1 MKTKQVLLTI
11 ALIAVIIGVLICTGV
26 LPLLQLVTSGAIK
39 VVDDYGVNVP
49 GANVVGVAT
58 IDTFHW
64 LGDIWNEKTSTAS
77 PDGVIDSYDCDYIK
91 SQYGTT
97 SDYLDMN
104 GDGKVGIEDQ
114 TWVNSHVGLT
124 IEGTK
129 SSNVTQTD
137 GTCSLQYYS
146 LLRNDKFPY
155 YSVTVSKTG
164 YHSSTMSINMKGGG
178 QIVLP
183 KNKPP
188 VAVINYSPTIP
199 MVGKTVTFD
208 GSSSY
213 DLDGHITSYSW
224 TLTDGGATKSFSGAN
239 FTYAYTNYGD
249 SVVTLTVTDDLGA
262 TGSTSKTIHVNAIN
276 VIASISANPTSGYV
290 PLTVSF
296 DGSGSYD
303 PDSPNAPNKGIVSYV
318 WDFGDGSGGTGVKVS
333 HTYSKAGTF
342 TVKLTVT
349 DDEGTTGSTTT
360 QINVYSQPG
369 YADFKF
375 SPSKPYAGES
385 VTFDGSASTP
395 SSGATITAYHWLV
408 NSVKQ
413 ATTSTAIWTYTF
425 SSTGSYN
432 VGLYI
437 VDSSGYTSLTATKS
451 VTVIDRPLADFT
463 YSGML
468 GVGETISFSFTGK
481 GEITSYSWDF
491 GDSSTSN
498 AGPTTTHT
506 YSNTGTFTVKLTVS
520 DGKTSDTTSKAI
532 TISPQKFPV
541 DCLTLLQ
548 FPPNTA
554 VSIKLLAKTSGGN
567 PLSGVSFTVTILPKG
582 DYAGTSVTT
591 QPTSSDGT
599 VVFTITSPPYS
610 KLSPYNMTVNYQE
623 QTVAWFDF
631 YVLPKIAIKQV
642 SFNYEQVYTPGSY
655 DFSYSGSLVDAEDMS
670 TPLIDVSAYSK
681 TLVDEK
687 GTAIPVEYT
696 NWNQQGNS
704 FTFQAK
710 TYDYYKSYDTHTLTL
725 TIVFRK
731 SGYIDGVLNATAKM
745 VAPTIMAVVES
756 SSVPVGKD
764 TFTIAFKDKY
774 GQPYAGLTEQNIEVT
789 ITDPD
794 GVSMSTATQ
803 LQYTFSGAT
812 KSITVAYTFSKIG
825 TYKVVVKYSGLA
837 FYQEPSV
844 FTVTTSEAPSIP
856 PILTNPYVLVFIGL
870 IILIVLLRRRKK

>member
-1 MKTKQVLLTI
+1 MKRVLLAI
-11 ALIAVIIGVLICTGV
+11 LLIAAVVGMLIYTGI
-26 LPLLQLVTSGAIK
+26 LPLSLVTYPSGTIK
-39 VVDDYGVNVP
+39 VVDDVGSAVP
-49 GANVVGVAT
+49 GANVDGIAT
-58 IDTFHW
+58 SDTFHW
-64 LGDIWNEKTSTAS
+64 LGDVWDEKNNIKGM
-77 PDGVIDSYDCDYIK
+77 DGIVDSYDANYTAGLFGAVDV
-91 SQYGTT
+91 
-97 SDYLDMN
+97 LWADMDGN
-104 GDGKVGIEDQ
+104 GVVDIRDVS
-114 TWVNSHVGLT
+114 WVSNHGGL
-124 IEGTK
+124 IIGNTK
-129 SSNVTQTD
+129 TSNVTQQD
-137 GTCSLQYYS
+137 GTCTLQYYP
-146 LLRNDKFPY
+146 LNRADKLPY
-155 YSVTVSKTG
+155 YSTTVSKTG
-164 YHSSTMSINMKGGG
+164 YLIVTKNVDMKNGGT
-178 QIVLP
+178 ITIE
-183 KNKPP
+183 KNTAPT
-188 VAVINYSPTIP
+188 AVIQYSPAIP
-199 MVGKTVTFD
+199 MVGQTVTFD

-213 DLDGHITSYSW
+213 DLDGSVVSYSW
-224 TLTDGGATKSFSGAN
+224 TLTDGGTTKSFSGVSFA
-239 FTYAYTNYGD
+239 YAYTNYGD
-249 SVVTLTVTDDLGA
+249 SVVTLTVTDNLGA
-262 TGSTSKTIHVNAIN
+262 TGSASKTIHVNAIN
-276 VIASISANPTSGYV
+276 VIASISATPTSGYV

-296 DGSGSYD
+296 NGSKSYD
-303 PDSPNAPNKGIVSYV
+303 PDGGSITSYV
-318 WDFGDGSGGTGVKVS
+318 WDFGDGSGGTGVSIS
-333 HTYSKAGTF
+333 HTYSAAGAF

-369 YADFKF
+369 YADFTF

-408 NSVKQ
+408 NSVEQ
-413 ATTSTAIWTYTF
+413 GTTSTPIWYYTF

-437 VDSSGYTSLTATKS
+437 VDSSGYTSPTTTKS
-451 VTVIDRPLADFT
+451 VTVIERPLADFIYT
-463 YSGML
+463 GTMR
-468 GVGETISFSFTGK
+468 VGEIVSFSFTGK

-491 GDSSTSN
+491 GDGSTSN
-498 AGPTTTHT
+498 TGPTTSHT
-506 YSNTGTFTVKLTVS
+506 YSNSGTFTVKLTVS
-520 DGKTSDTTSKAI
+520 DGRTSDTTSKAV
-532 TISPQKFPV
+532 TISPQQFSV

-554 VSIKLLAKTSGGN
+554 VSIKLLARTSDGN
-567 PLSGVSFTVTILPKG
+567 PLSGVSFTVTIMPKG

-610 KLSPYNMTVNYQE
+610 KYSPYNMTVNYQG
-623 QTVAWFDF
+623 QTVTWFDF

-670 TPLIDVSAYSK
+670 TPLTDVSAYSK

-696 NWNQQGNS
+696 NWIQSGNS

-710 TYDYYKSYDTHTLTL
+710 TYDYYKSYNSHTLTL
-725 TIVFRK
+725 TIVFKK
-731 SGYIDGVLNATAKM
+731 SGYIDGVLNVTAKM

-764 TFTIAFKDKY
+764 TFTIAFKDRY
-774 GQPYAGLTEQNIEVT
+774 GQPYAGLTEQNIEVV

-812 KSITVAYTFSKIG
+812 KSITVAYTFSKPG

-844 FTVTTSEAPSIP
+844 FTVTTSEAPTIP
-856 PILTNPYVLVFIGL
+856 PILTNPYVLGFIGL
-870 IILIVLLRRRKK
+870 IILIALLRRRKKQ